1 MWLFLHRL
9 KKRIAVTTNVASDLA
24 IFVGLVMIAGLGSSW
39 YMVEAGNRLTTAK
52 TGPWVMWPAAGRTGS
67 DPYTRA
73 HFARA
78 GALPLSTV
86 VARTYTATSDSDGA
100 RLHSSCDY
108 AVTGKHLPDHW
119 WSLSV
124 FDTRGNLI
132 ANSIN
137 RHAFTTDTIALD
149 TDGSFV
155 ATLSRD
161 IGPGNWLPIGGAGR
175 VAIVFTVVDTK
186 ARSLTREIEDEAAVL
201 PAIRRVR
208 CR

>member
-9 KKRIAVTTNVASDLA
+9 KKRIAVTTNVATDLA
-24 IFVGLVMIAGLGSSW
+24 IFVGLVLIVGLGSSW
-39 YMVEAGNRLTTAK
+39 YMVEAGNRLTTA
-52 TGPWVMWPAAGRTGS
+52 TVGPWVIWPAAGRRES

-73 HFARA
+73 HFSRI

-86 VARTYTATSDSDGA
+86 VARTYTASSDSDGA

-108 AVTGKHLPDHW
+108 VVTGKHLANRW

-124 FDTRGNLI
+124 FDRRGNLI
-132 ANSIN
+132 TNSIN
-137 RHAFTTDTIALD
+137 RHTFTRDTIALD
-149 TDGSFV
+149 TDGGFV

-161 IGPGNWLPIGGAGR
+161 IGPGNWLPTGGAGR
-175 VAIVFTVVDTK
+175 LAIVFTMVDTE
-186 ARSLTREIEDEAAVL
+186 ARALTREVDDETTAL
-201 PAIRRVR
+201 PDIRRVR